1 MGEWRGCACGEGFY
15 RERLQPRMTGERL
28 AGYLNALS
36 DERARAALGGRDA
49 RRAPVRERR
58 RAAGDRGAGLVG
70 ARASRLAR
78 GVRRTPPHR
87 RPGGSWDGLGAARA
101 SGSGGRGR
109 GDARR
114 AGAGERHV
122 RGAVR
127 ARVPDLGH
135 GQTSG
140 RNAGR
145 AARSPLERSGHRAAR
160 CGGRAGEDHAAPTQ
174 QTGGLMSGITTHI
187 LDIARGR
194 PAAGVAVSLAR
205 RAGDGWTELAT
216 SRSDTNGRV
225 ANLLSGDVKSAAGTY
240 RLRFDTGAYFG
251 ALGVALFHPF
261 VEIVFEIR
269 DAEQYH
275 VPLLVSPFG
284 YTTYR
289 GS

>member
-1 MGEWRGCACGEGFY
+1 MEEWRGCGCGGD
-15 RERLQPRMTGERL
+15 RCDSGRLPELAPRGRG
-28 AGYLNALS
+28 AV
-36 DERARAALGGRDA
+36 RARPLLRRAALGGRDA
-49 RRAPVRERR
+49 CGAPVCERR
-58 RAAGDRGAGLVG
+58 RAPGDGGAGVVG
-70 ARASRLAR
+70 TRARRLAR
-78 GVRRTPPHR
+78 GVRRPPQDR
-87 RPGGSWDGLGAARA
+87 RPGGSRDGLGAARA
-101 SGSGGRGR
+101 GGSGWRR
-109 GDARR
+109 AGDARR
-114 AGAGERHV
+114 TGAGERHI

-135 GQTSG
+135 GQDG
-140 RNAGR
+140 RRDAGR
-145 AARSPLERSGHRAAR
+145 AARSPRERPSHGAAR
-160 CGGRAGEDHAAPTQ
+160 RGGRAGEDHAAPTR

-205 RAGDGWTELAT
+205 HAGDGWAELAT

-225 ANLLSGDVKSAAGTY
+225 ANLLPGEIKSAAGTY
-240 RLRFDTGAYFG
+240 RLRFDTGAYFA
-251 ALGVALFHPF
+251 ALGVAPFHPF